1 MTLSLFCLNQKIDR
15 NEYKNMTVMLFDSK
29 VPIFMELFKIFIN
42 NKSGD
47 KYEKRKR
54 RKKIL

>member
-1 MTLSLFCLNQKIDR
+1 
-15 NEYKNMTVMLFDSK
+15 MTVMLFDSK
-29 VPIFMELFKIFIN
+29 VPIFMELFNDFIN

>member
-1 MTLSLFCLNQKIDR
+1 
-15 NEYKNMTVMLFDSK
+15 MTVMLFDSK
-29 VPIFMELFKIFIN
+29 VPIFIELFSNFMN
-42 NKSGD
+42 NKEGD

>member
-1 MTLSLFCLNQKIDR
+1 
-15 NEYKNMTVMLFDSK
+15 MTVMLFDSK

-47 KYEKRKR
+47 NYEKRKR

>member
-1 MTLSLFCLNQKIDR
+1 MT
-15 NEYKNMTVMLFDSK
+15 TMLFDSK
-29 VPIFMELFKIFIN
+29 VPIFIELFDSFID
-42 NKSGD
+42 NKAGD

>member
-1 MTLSLFCLNQKIDR
+1 
-15 NEYKNMTVMLFDSK
+15 MTVMLFDSK
-29 VPIFMELFKIFIN
+29 VPIFMELFNVFIN
-42 NKSGD
+42 NKDGD

>member
-1 MTLSLFCLNQKIDR
+1 
-15 NEYKNMTVMLFDSK
+15 MTVMLFDSK
-29 VPIFMELFKIFIN
+29 VPIFMELFNNFIN
-42 NKSGD
+42 NKVGD

>member
-1 MTLSLFCLNQKIDR
+1 MTELLN
-15 NEYKNMTVMLFDSK
+15 ESK
-29 VPIFMELFKIFIN
+29 VPIFMELFTVFIN
-42 NKSGD
+42 NKEGD